1 MNTDKLVKCVSKYFT
16 LKAYNKKYNDY
27 MAYIGDQVV
36 GFFAI
41 LGKDANPTDDALSMI
56 RVLGKYCVSFEGNF
70 IPLDSKDK
78 YVTLWSGLDKDELEQ
93 SVKNLYMNCLLNCS
107 SNSFLR

>member
-1 MNTDKLVKCVSKYFT
+1 MNTDELVKVVGKYFI
-16 LKAYNKKYNDY
+16 LKKCNRGYS
-27 MAYIGDQVV
+27 AYIGDQVV

-93 SVKNLYMNCLLNCS
+93 SVKNLYVNCLLNCS